1 MFTNRF
7 EDNVDL
13 VISDAML
20 AEVDS
25 RNRFDWQQLPTIK
38 QIAQLRSRLSV
49 IKRQKFEARFKEL
62 NPKMISKT
70 PTNQVNDWWAFQ

>member
-1 MFTNRF
+1 
-7 EDNVDL
+7 
-13 VISDAML
+13 ML
-20 AEVDS
+20 ADVDS

-62 NPKMISKT
+62 SLE
-70 PTNQVNDWWAFQ
+70 ND

>member
-1 MFTNRF
+1 MKRMLAGMAEFNIVFTNRF

-62 NPKMISKT
+62 NPE
-70 PTNQVNDWWAFQ
+70 ND